1 MKNTGRPVSPH
12 VTIYNFPIA
21 ALASITNRVTGCAL
35 SFGCL
40 GVGALELLGGTGTTA
55 FVMDTIGSSG
65 FLVASGAKFGVGFTV
80 LYHYLGAVRHFSW
93 DYMPEMLTNVDVE
106 KSSWYLFGG
115 STLLATGLVFM

>member
-12 VTIYNFPIA
+12 VMIYSFPIA

-35 SFGCL
+35 SFGCA

-55 FVMDTIGSSG
+55 MVMDTIGSSG
-65 FLVASGAKFGVGFTV
+65 VILASGAKFSISFTV

-93 DYMPEMLTNVDVE
+93 DYIPEMLTNVDVE
-106 KSSWYLFGG
+106 KSSYYLYGG
-115 STLLATGLVFM
+115 ATLLSTGCVFL